1 MTHLAVVTRDSG
13 AVPFV
18 RRRSMHRNE
27 RGQMSAHR
35 HQLTTWESIDL
46 LRQRTVGRL
55 CIIDHGYPLAIPINY
70 QVVGGN
76 DDIDIVVRTAP
87 ETLLGRY
94 EGPGSL
100 EVDDLDLDHGT
111 AWSVIVRGAVRS
123 VAGTHNLPDPNPMIT
138 DRREQWVTLHTSAV
152 SGRRFAVRK
161 ASDGM
166 SVDWQLATA

>member
-1 MTHLAVVTRDSG
+1 
-13 AVPFV
+13 
-18 RRRSMHRNE
+18 
-27 RGQMSAHR
+27 MSAHR

-46 LRQRTVGRL
+46 LRERTVGRL

-100 EVDDLDLDHGT
+100 EVDDIDLDHGT
-111 AWSVIVRGAVRS
+111 AWSVIVPVPC
-123 VAGTHNLPDPNPMIT
+123 AGYRHPQPARPQPDDHGPT
-138 DRREQWVTLHTSAV
+138 
-152 SGRRFAVRK
+152 
-161 ASDGM
+161 
-166 SVDWQLATA
+166 